1 MPDPCF
7 VIVSFA
13 IHASLL
19 LWIGGAV
26 FFTAIAAPRIFAG
39 TPTRTL
45 AGEIVGGMV
54 GAFGRVKLVCIVVL
68 ILGASIRYSQWE
80 AWNAWTA
87 ARFTFIGL
95 AGALELFAAF
105 VIGPR
110 IMKAKRSVREA
121 GLDFE
126 GNPDDPRRRR
136 FRRLHGLVMALQS
149 LAVMFAI
156 GALVTF
162 S

>member
-1 MPDPCF
+1 
-7 VIVSFA
+7 
-13 IHASLL
+13 
-19 LWIGGAV
+19 
-26 FFTAIAAPRIFAG
+26 
-39 TPTRTL
+39 
-45 AGEIVGGMV
+45 MV

-80 AWNAWTA
+80 AWNAWPA

-149 LAVMFAI
+149 LAVLFAI